1 MQMVD
6 EFTRY
11 TAVTVR
17 STQTIAANILM
28 KQWIAIFGAP
38 KTIVSGNGGE
48 FIEEPFVK
56 TCEQFNI
63 KIKTKALES
72 P

>member
-1 MQMVD
+1 
-6 EFTRY
+6 
-11 TAVTVR
+11 
-17 STQTIAANILM
+17 M

-63 KIKTKALES
+63 KIKTKALER